1 MRMPLLDLRM
11 LSVHAKS
18 YDAHFLVL
26 NNFPLSPDLLA
37 WRADLTKPAGPLNG
51 LARAT
56 QTRINR
62 IVPEKVHA
70 AITAAIE
77 GMTRATRVGSDFTF
91 SFLLPLREK
100 VARSAG

>member
-1 MRMPLLDLRM
+1 M
-11 LSVHAKS
+11 
-18 YDAHFLVL
+18 
-26 NNFPLSPDLLA
+26 SPDLLA

-51 LARAT
+51 LARAA

-62 IVPEKVHA
+62 IIPEKVHA

-77 GMTRATRVGSDFTF
+77 GMTRALLTGADFTF
-91 SFLLPLREK
+91 RFLLPLREK